1 MGRAFQRS
9 SFILFVSL
17 VVLVGCSSFQG
28 TRPEVGGQLNLDTVK
43 AGLFDTGKMWTFD
56 YPPIDYF
63 KKAYNFTPD
72 KAWFE
77 KARLSALRLPG
88 CTASF
93 VSEDGLVFTNHHCA
107 RGALDGVNR
116 QGENLPDN
124 GFFAA
129 TLAEERKVPNLY
141 VDQLVLIEDVTEEVQ
156 KAFESGKT
164 DDERVAN
171 RNKAIAEI
179 EKRYHDKTTM
189 SCNVISFFNGGK
201 FSLYGFK
208 RYTDVRLVFAPE
220 LALGFY
226 GGDWDNFTYPRY
238 DLDIS
243 FFRVYDDNGQPLK
256 TSNYFKWSP
265 AGATEGEPV
274 FVIGNPGRTNRLF
287 SYSQIEFQRDYA
299 YPLTSNNLNNL
310 VRIYSNYIAKHPD
323 QRLRYQTQLFS
334 FSNSQKLYIGRVK
347 GLNDP
352 ILMAKK
358 RDFERT
364 FKQAVLGN
372 PQLKAQYGHLWDEIA
387 DLQNEKGTLFGE
399 SQSYTFQV
407 QVAGRSVYFG
417 LAERLIFYAYQ
428 LKLPEDQRGPMFKG
442 KALDSLKL
450 RFYSPINVEIEQEIL
465 TLQLTNMK
473 AAFGDKNADFSKVL
487 AGRTPTAAASDLV
500 KTTVLAS
507 EEQVMQLLDG
517 DPNNILQSTDP
528 FISFVTSTL
537 VRAREVRERYTD
549 LLSREQSKVQLLGR
563 ALFGVYGTSIPP
575 DATFSLRIADGVVKG
590 YEYNGTLAPYFTTY
604 YGLYDRHYSF
614 NRKNPW
620 NLPDRWKNPPP
631 TFDLS
636 TPLNFVS
643 TNDIIGGNSGSP
655 VINKNLEVVGIAF
668 DGNIESLPNDLINTE
683 EAMRCVSVHSSGILE
698 ALDDIYKAERLAK
711 ELRVGKI
718 SN

>member
-1 MGRAFQRS
+1 MVRAFLKS
-9 SFILFVSL
+9 SF
-17 VVLVGCSSFQG
+17 VVLVSLTLLVSCASFEA
-28 TRPEVGGQLNLDTVK
+28 TRPELGGQLNLDTVK
-43 AGLFDTGKMWTFD
+43 AGVFDTGRMWTFD

-63 KKAYNFTPD
+63 KKAYNFAPD

-107 RGALDGVNR
+107 RGALDRVNKP
-116 QGENLPDN
+116 GENLPDN

-141 VDQLVLIEDVTEEVQ
+141 IDQLVLIEDVTEEVQ
-156 KAFESGKT
+156 KAFESGKN

-171 RNKAIAEI
+171 RNKATGDI
-179 EKRYHDKTTM
+179 EKRYREKTKLI
-189 SCNVISFFNGGK
+189 CNVLSFYNGGK

-208 RYTDVRLVFAPE
+208 RYNDLRLVFAPE

-243 FFRVYDDNGQPLK
+243 YFRVYDDNGQPLK
-256 TSNYFKWSP
+256 TPNYFKWSP

-287 SYSQIEFQRDYA
+287 TYSQIEFQRDYA
-299 YPLTSNNLNNL
+299 YPFTSNLLNNL
-310 VRIYSNYIAKHPD
+310 VRIYSDYIAKHPD
-323 QRLRYQTQLFS
+323 QRLRYQTQLFG

-358 RDFERT
+358 RDFEKT

-372 PQLKAQYGHLWDEIA
+372 PQLKAEYGHLWDEIA
-387 DLQNEKGTLFGE
+387 DLQKEKGKLFGE
-399 SQSYTFQV
+399 SQSYAYQGL
-407 QVAGRSVYFG
+407 GRSACFG
-417 LAERLIFYAYQ
+417 LAERLVTYANQ
-428 LKLPEDQRGPMFKG
+428 LKLPEDQRGPMYKG

-450 RFYSPINVEIEQEIL
+450 RFYSPINAEIEQEVL
-465 TLQLTNMK
+465 ALQLANMK
-473 AAFGDKNADFSKVL
+473 AAFRDKNAEFNRVL
-487 AGRTPTAAASDLV
+487 AGHTPAAAASDLV
-500 KTTVLAS
+500 KATMLAS
-507 EEQVMQLLDG
+507 QEQVKQLLDG
-517 DPNNILQSTDP
+517 NPDNILQSTDP
-528 FISFVTSTL
+528 FIAFVVSTSA
-537 VRAREVRERYTD
+537 RAREVRERYSD
-549 LLSREQSKVQLLGR
+549 LLNKEQGRVQLLGH

-590 YEYNGTLAPYFTTY
+590 YEYNGTLAPYFTTF
-604 YGLYDRHYSF
+604 YGMYDRHYSF
-614 NRKNPW
+614 NKKDPW

-683 EAMRCVSVHSSGILE
+683 EAMRCVSVHSAGILE
-698 ALDDIYKAERLAK
+698 ALDDIFKAERLVK
-711 ELRVGKI
+711 ELRAGKI
-718 SN
+718 SD

>member
-1 MGRAFQRS
+1 MVRAFLKS
-9 SFILFVSL
+9 SF
-17 VVLVGCSSFQG
+17 VVLVSLTLLVGCASFEG
-28 TRPEVGGQLNLDTVK
+28 TRPELGGQLNLDTVK
-43 AGLFDTGKMWTFD
+43 AGQFDTGRMWTFD

-63 KKAYNFTPD
+63 KKAYNFAPD

-107 RGALDGVNR
+107 RGALDRVNKP
-116 QGENLPDN
+116 GENLPDN

-141 VDQLVLIEDVTEEVQ
+141 IDQLVLIEDVTEEVQ
-156 KAFESGKT
+156 KAFESGKN

-171 RNKAIAEI
+171 RNKAIGDI
-179 EKRYHDKTTM
+179 EKRYREKTKLI
-189 SCNVISFFNGGK
+189 CNVLSFYNGGK

-208 RYTDVRLVFAPE
+208 RYSDLRLVFAPE

-226 GGDWDNFTYPRY
+226 GGDWDNWTYPRY

-243 FFRVYDDNGQPLK
+243 YFRVYDDNGQPLK

-265 AGATEGEPV
+265 AGATEGDPV

-287 SYSQIEFQRDYA
+287 TYSQIEFQRDHA
-299 YPLTSNNLNNL
+299 YPFTSNLMNNL
-310 VRIYSNYIAKHPD
+310 VNIYSTYIAKHPD
-323 QRLRYQTQLFS
+323 QRLRYQTQLFG

-358 RDFERT
+358 RDFEKT

-372 PQLKAQYGHLWDEIA
+372 PQLNAEYGHLWNEIA
-387 DLQNEKGTLFGE
+387 DLQKEKGKLFGE
-399 SQSYTFQV
+399 SQSYAYQGP
-407 QVAGRSVYFG
+407 GRSAYFG
-417 LAERLIFYAYQ
+417 LAERLVAYANQ
-428 LKLPEDQRGPMFKG
+428 LKLPEDQRGPLYKG

-450 RFYSPINVEIEQEIL
+450 RFSSPTNADLEQEVL

-473 AAFGDKNADFSKVL
+473 AAFRDKNPEFNKML
-487 AGRTPTAAASDLV
+487 AGRAPAAAASDLV
-500 KTTVLAS
+500 KATLLAS
-507 EEQVMQLLDG
+507 QEQVKQLLDG
-517 DPNNILQSTDP
+517 NPDNILQSADP
-528 FISFVTSTL
+528 LIVFVASTSA
-537 VRAREVRERYTD
+537 RAKEVRERYSE
-549 LLSREQSKVQLLGR
+549 LLNKEQGRVQLLGR

-590 YEYNGTLAPYFTTY
+590 YEYNGTLAPYFTTF
-604 YGLYDRHYSF
+604 YGMYDRHYSF
-614 NRKNPW
+614 NKKDPW

-636 TPLNFVS
+636 TPLNFAS

-668 DGNIESLPNDLINTE
+668 DGNIESAPNDFINTE
-683 EAMRCVSVHSSGILE
+683 EAMRCVSVHSAGILE
-698 ALDDIYKAERLAK
+698 ALDDIYKAERLVK
-711 ELRVGKI
+711 ELRAGKI
-718 SN
+718 SD